1 MGYELYYDI
10 SEVMVD
16 EPSNKNF
23 HLHNHDSYEIYLF
36 LEGDASYIVEG
47 NTYSLEPY
55 DIIIIRRY
63 QMHRVFHNS
72 TNKKYRRA
80 VLMVSPEFFEKN
92 NCAEYENEFKK
103 ASSEAGNK
111 IDANTVRKSG
121 LYDAFM
127 RIKRYSNNYEK
138 LNNPVV
144 NATVTEILYLI
155 NEITTFKTADI
166 SNKQLRAVISYINNR
181 YTENITL
188 DGLEEKFFISKYHLC
203 RIFKKAT
210 GHSIH
215 SYITHKRITKVR
227 ELTADGMSL
236 GDAALSAGFG
246 DYSAFYRAYVKE
258 FNTTPGKDM
267 RE

>member
-1 MGYELYYDI
+1 MDNEICYDI
-10 SEVMVD
+10 GEATVD
-16 EPSNKNF
+16 TPSNKNF
-23 HLHNHDSYEIYLF
+23 QLHNHDSYEIYMF

-80 VLMVSPEFFEKN
+80 VLMVSPEFFEN
-92 NCAEYENEFKK
+92 NRCMEYENEFKK

-111 IDANTVRKSG
+111 IEANTVRKSG

-127 RIKRYSNNYEK
+127 RLKRYSDNYE
-138 LNNPVV
+138 NQDNPVV

-155 NEITTFKTADI
+155 NKITSFKTADI
-166 SNKQLRAVISYINNR
+166 SNKQLRAVISYINNS

-188 DGLEEKFFISKYHLC
+188 DELEEKFFISKYHLC

-227 ELTADGMSL
+227 ELTAEGMSL
-236 GDAALSAGFG
+236 GDAALSSGFG
-246 DYSAFYRAYVKE
+246 DYSAFYRAYIKE
-258 FNTTPGKDM
+258 FATPPGKDM